1 MNFEEL
7 LKVKGCYISFERIQ
21 EPRTND
27 VKLRIIVNK
36 SNNPTDLL
44 IFPHPDSKVESLQ
57 IDFEHYVTYSV
68 IYDDFTN
75 WNVNET
81 FRGEIFRIYDKSD
94 SLNSIQRERESS
106 LLSEKLTHYSL
117 ACIEHKVDII
127 SKHQPIITQIELN
140 S

>member
-1 MNFEEL
+1 MNYEEL
-7 LKVKGCYISFERIQ
+7 LKIYGCYISFESIQ
-21 EPRTND
+21 EPRTNE

-44 IFPHPDSKVESLQ
+44 IFPHPDSKVEALQ
-57 IDFEHYVTYSV
+57 IDFENYVTYSV

-75 WNVNET
+75 WNANEV

-94 SLNSIQRERESS
+94 FLNSIQRELGSS
-106 LLSEKLTHYSL
+106 LLSEKTHYSL
-117 ACIEHKVDII
+117 ACIEHRVDII
-127 SKHQPIITQIELN
+127 SKHQPKITQIELD